1 MKRNLLL
8 ILVALLPMVASA
20 YDAKIDGIYY
30 NFSGNEATV
39 TYQKQNYPHT
49 SDYSDSVVIPE
60 SVTYEGKTYSVTSIG
75 DYAFQYCTGVTS
87 VTIPNSVT
95 SIGDYAFH
103 YCSGL
108 TSITI
113 PNSVLSIGEKAFS
126 GCSGLT
132 SVAIPNSVTSIGI
145 SAFDGCN
152 SLTSV
157 HITDLAAWCNIDFG
171 YYTSNP
177 FYYADHLYLDN
188 QEIKDLVIPNSVTSI
203 SECAFYGCTCLTSIT
218 IPKSVTSI
226 GSSAFYGC
234 SGLTSIVVE
243 SGNIVYD
250 SRNNCNAIIETASNT
265 LIVGCKNTIIPN
277 SVTSIGGGGAFYG
290 CRGLTSITIP
300 NSVTSIGSSAFAN
313 CTGLTS
319 ITIPNSVT
327 MIGNYA
333 FRGCSGL
340 TSVHITDLAA
350 WCNIA
355 FGAASNPL
363 SDAHLYMNGEEIK
376 DLVIPNSV
384 TSIGDYAFQYC
395 SGLTSVTIPNSVT
408 SIGNSAFYGCR
419 GLTSIT
425 IPNSVTSIG
434 SSAFANCTGLT
445 SITIPN
451 SVTMIGNYAFR
462 GCSGLTSVHIT
473 DLAAWCNIAFGA
485 ASNPLSDAHLY
496 MNGEEIKDLVIPN
509 SVTSIGDY
517 AFQYCSGLTS
527 VTIPNS
533 VTSIGNSAFYGCSGL
548 TFVRMKNTT
557 PVQIS
562 YNTFSNQENVN
573 LYVPVGSK
581 AAYGAAEYW
590 NKFKEI
596 IEVPRNEIYMPD
608 VIAVNGTQ
616 LTLPIALRNED
627 DITGIQM
634 DLYLPEGMTVATNS
648 RGKLR
653 VSVTDRMEGNYSLS
667 CHTMQEGYVRIT
679 GFSPDVDS
687 FAGDDGDIL
696 NVTVNIDSNLVATDY
711 KVYLKNIVLSDI
723 NNTELH
729 LADTVATVQV
739 AAQGDVD
746 FSGSVNINDVVC
758 IVNHILNRETGT
770 FLDKAADVD
779 GSGSININDVVVLI
793 DRYIL
798 QRSNAPRHAQRLEAG
813 ATEDLLYLDD
823 LYMVEGET
831 LEIAVKLSNTHNVR
845 AVQGNI
851 KLPAGF
857 SFAKKSNGHPDV
869 RNLNERSED
878 FTLSCAIQDD
888 GSMTF
893 TQYSIDGYTYEG
905 NEGGIFTIKVTADA
919 GIQSGTYSM
928 SLTDVILSIEGKA
941 YEQPDSYSSLLADG
955 IKAHDAL
962 DVHGERWYDLQ
973 GRKIAELQKGIN
985 IIRYSDGSTRKVMVK

>member
-1 MKRNLLL
+1 MTNIGK
-8 ILVALLPMVASA
+8 
-20 YDAKIDGIYY
+20 DA
-30 NFSGNEATV
+30 F
-39 TYQKQNYPHT
+39 
-49 SDYSDSVVIPE
+49 
-60 SVTYEGKTYSVTSIG
+60 EGC
-75 DYAFQYCTGVTS
+75 F
-87 VTIPNSVT
+87 
-95 SIGDYAFH
+95 
-103 YCSGL
+103 
-108 TSITI
+108 
-113 PNSVLSIGEKAFS
+113 
-126 GCSGLT
+126 
-132 SVAIPNSVTSIGI
+132 
-145 SAFDGCN
+145 

-157 HITDLAAWCNIDFG
+157 HITDLAAWCKIEIG
-171 YYTSNP
+171 ENP
-177 FYYADHLYLDN
+177 LRYAHHLYLN
-188 QEIKDLVIPNSVTSI
+188 GQEIKDLVIPNSVTSI
-203 SECAFYGCTCLTSIT
+203 GKAAFEGCT
-218 IPKSVTSI
+218 
-226 GSSAFYGC
+226 
-234 SGLTSIVVE
+234 
-243 SGNIVYD
+243 
-250 SRNNCNAIIETASNT
+250 
-265 LIVGCKNTIIPN
+265 
-277 SVTSIGGGGAFYG
+277 
-290 CRGLTSITIP
+290 
-300 NSVTSIGSSAFAN
+300 
-313 CTGLTS
+313 
-319 ITIPNSVT
+319 
-327 MIGNYA
+327 
-333 FRGCSGL
+333 
-340 TSVHITDLAA
+340 
-350 WCNIA
+350 
-355 FGAASNPL
+355 
-363 SDAHLYMNGEEIK
+363 
-376 DLVIPNSV
+376 
-384 TSIGDYAFQYC
+384 
-395 SGLTSVTIPNSVT
+395 GLTSVTIPNSVT
-408 SIGNSAFYGCR
+408 SIGYAAFDGCTA
-419 GLTSIT
+419 LTSVT

-434 SSAFANCTGLT
+434 SSAFSGCTGLT
-445 SITIPN
+445 SITIGN
-451 SVTMIGNYAFR
+451 SVTSIGEYAFYR
-462 GCSGLTSVHIT
+462 CTGLTSVI
-473 DLAAWCNIAFGA
+473 
-485 ASNPLSDAHLY
+485 
-496 MNGEEIKDLVIPN
+496 IPN
-509 SVTSIGDY
+509 SVTSIGEW
-517 AFQYCSGLTS
+517 AFRYCSGLTS
-527 VTIPNS
+527 VTIGNS
-533 VTSIGNSAFYGCSGL
+533 VTSIGEAAFEGCTGMTS
-548 TFVRMKNTT
+548 VRIKNKT

-562 YNTFSNQENVN
+562 SDTFSNQENVN

-596 IEVPRNEIYMPD
+596 IEVPQNEIYMPD

-616 LTLPIALRNED
+616 LTLPIALRNVD

-648 RGKLR
+648 RGKLM

-679 GFSPDVDS
+679 GFSPDVDYY
-687 FAGDDGDIL
+687 AGDDGDIL
-696 NVTVNIDSNLVATDY
+696 NVTIDIDSNLVAADY
-711 KVYLKNIVLSDI
+711 KVYLKDIVLSDI
-723 NNTELH
+723 KNTELH

-739 AAQGDVD
+739 ATQGDVD

-831 LEIAVKLSNTHNVR
+831 MEIAVKLSNTHNVR

-955 IKAHDAL
+955 IKDHDTL
-962 DVHGERWYDLQ
+962 DVLGERWYDLQ
-973 GRKIAELQKGIN
+973 GRKIAEPQKGIN